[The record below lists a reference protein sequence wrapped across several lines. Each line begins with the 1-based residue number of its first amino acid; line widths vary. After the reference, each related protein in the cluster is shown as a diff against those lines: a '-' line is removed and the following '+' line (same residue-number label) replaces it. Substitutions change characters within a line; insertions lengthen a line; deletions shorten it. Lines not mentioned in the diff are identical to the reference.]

1 MIEKKVGIGEVKV
14 DQGSVVLSAYGV
26 GSCVVITLHDD
37 ENQIGG
43 LAHCLLP
50 FGDPQSLR
58 YPKGA
63 ITEMIKQMRGLGA
76 HQNKINAKIIGGA
89 TMFEGF
95 EKHAIGK
102 RNVTQT
108 RKELDQLNIA
118 ITAEDVFG
126 NWGRSIFFNV
136 ASGEIK
142 VKSFKHGEKI
152 L

>member
-1 MIEKKVGIGEVKV
+1 MTEKKVGIGEVKV
-14 DQGSVVLSAYGV
+14 DQGSVILSAYGV
-26 GSCVVITLHDD
+26 GSCVVITLYD
-37 ENQIGG
+37 EEHKIGG

-50 FGDPQSLR
+50 FGDGESLR

-63 ITEMIKQMRGLGA
+63 IAEMIKQMIGLGA
-76 HQNKINAKIIGGA
+76 HQSNINAKIVGGA

-102 RNVTQT
+102 RNVIQT
-108 RKELDQLNIA
+108 RKELDKLNIP
-118 ITAEDVFG
+118 ITSEDVFG
-126 NWGRSIFFNV
+126 NWGRSIFFDITN
-136 ASGEIK
+136 GEIK